1 MSAPQMIGANN
12 DEAMPLRCGH
22 LRSFCW
28 QQAYIVA
35 VIMSAASFPLLLGRS
50 KKRRRRFPAKARL
63 RGIATVPGWFPAS

>member
-1 MSAPQMIGANN
+1 MSAPDMIGTNG
-12 DEAMPLRCGH
+12 EAMPARRGS

-28 QQAYIVA
+28 QQAFA
-35 VIMSAASFPLLLGRS
+35 ATIMSAASFPLLLGRS